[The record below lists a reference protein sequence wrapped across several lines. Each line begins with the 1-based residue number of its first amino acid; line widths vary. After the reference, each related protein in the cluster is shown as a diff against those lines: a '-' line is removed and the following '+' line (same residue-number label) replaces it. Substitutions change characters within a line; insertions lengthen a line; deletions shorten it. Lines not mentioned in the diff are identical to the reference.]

1 MTRPLLALLM
11 LCTAA
16 PAGAWNRCEY
26 EDSRDAS
33 MAMDGVAVVEV
44 FALAGELEIRGEAE
58 RTSLEVKGRA
68 CASSERVL
76 EEIRLTV
83 RREGERL
90 LVAVEMPDRAA
101 HPEWEN
107 ELAVLDLEIRVPSGV
122 TLVASDSSGELAISG
137 VAALELSDSSGDVE
151 IRDVPGPVL
160 ITRDSSG
167 DLEIED
173 VGELTIELDSSGE
186 IEIVRAASVTI
197 GVDSSGDIDARDVAG
212 DFTVGVD
219 TSGDIVA
226 TRVAGN
232 FSVGNDTSGRIVARE
247 VRGSVSIPENKR

>member
-1 MTRPLLALLM
+1 MTRPVLALLM
-11 LCTAA
+11 LCAAA
-16 PAGAWNRCEY
+16 PAGAWNRCKY

-44 FALAGELEIRGEAE
+44 FALAGELDIRGEAN
-58 RTSLEVKGRA
+58 RTALDVKGRA

-76 EEIRLTV
+76 QEIQLTV

-101 HPEWEN
+101 HPEWDN
-107 ELAVLDLEIRVPSGV
+107 ELALLDLEIRVPSGV
-122 TLVASDSSGELAISG
+122 ALVASDSSGELVIAG
-137 VAALELSDSSGDVE
+137 VAALELSDSSGDAE
-151 IRDVPGPVL
+151 IRDVPGTVL

-167 DLEIED
+167 DLEIEN
-173 VGELTIELDSSGE
+173 VGELTIELDSSGD
-186 IEIVRAASVTI
+186 IDIVRAASVTI
-197 GVDSSGDIDARDVAG
+197 GVDSSGDIDARDVSG
-212 DFTVGVD
+212 DVTVGVD
-219 TSGDIVA
+219 SSGDILA

-247 VRGSVSIPENKR
+247 VRGTTRLPENKR